1 MMTEFDEKINDL
13 DNKIP
18 KWFAIYTRS
27 RAEKSV
33 YEQLK
38 KINIETYLPL
48 KRELRQW
55 SDRQKLVEIPLFKSY
70 VFVKVVTTEYY
81 KIPPLIVG
89 FHSFV
94 MIRGN
99 RIAVRDDEIETI
111 RLLLQHNDNEI
122 EITNENFENGE
133 KIQIVKGILKG
144 KFGELIK
151 YKGKKQ
157 IVIRLESL
165 QTNVIIEIDRR
176 YIKKLEKN
184 LEIEKF

>member
-1 MMTEFDEKINDL
+1 MTEFDEKINDL

-18 KWFAIYTRS
+18 KWFAIYTKP

-38 KINIETYLPL
+38 KIKIETYLPL
-48 KRELRQW
+48 KRELKQW
-55 SDRQKLVEIPLFKSY
+55 SDRQKLVEVPLFSSY
-70 VFVKVVTTEYY
+70 VFVKVITTEYY
-81 KIPPLIVG
+81 KIPPIIVG
-89 FHSFV
+89 FQSFV

-122 EITNENFENGE
+122 EITNETFENGE
-133 KIQIVKGILKG
+133 EIQIVKGILKG

-151 YKGKKQ
+151 YKGNKR

-165 QTNVIIEIDRR
+165 QTNVIVEIDRR

-184 LEIEKF
+184 LEIEKI